1 MLILMDWSLILNKF
15 RYKMQNFMRYR
26 YGVDTLSKHSMNLTL
41 ILLVLNIFLR
51 SQILN
56 LLILLLAVWTNYRMF
71 SKKTYKR
78 SKENRMYLKSVRTF
92 KLKIERLKHQ
102 KYYKYF
108 RCPECKQQLRA
119 PRKRGKIVVTCSKCK
134 HRFDKKT

>member
-1 MLILMDWSLILNKF
+1 
-15 RYKMQNFMRYR
+15 MRYR

-41 ILLVLNIFLR
+41 ILLVVNIFLKLEL
-51 SQILN
+51 LN
-56 LLILLLAVWTNYRMF
+56 LFILALAVWTNFRMF

-78 SKENRMYLKSVRTF
+78 SKENRDYLKLIRSV
-92 KLKIERLKHQ
+92 KLRIERLKYQ
-102 KYYKYF
+102 KDYKYF
-108 RCPECKQQLRA
+108 RCPNCKQQLRA